1 MTDIKSII
9 KEHND
14 SLGITWK
21 KYSKDKR
28 ISISQIKDSLAVEFD
43 QEGVAKKTHE
53 NNFNNPKSIYYQKT
67 VEEIIEM
74 WTSKAD
80 KSKQMGNLVDNFVG
94 FEYDLWDNPN
104 DQRILNEVA
113 EAVKVADPIVAR
125 KYNGV
130 HRAIEE
136 FRKNGYVFEAR
147 EMPLYLEYPYK
158 KKIWL
163 INGRFDAIFSNGDLL
178 VIVDWKNNEEV
189 KDKNPWQKM
198 LGPMKKYDD
207 CDLIKFTIQVY
218 MYMYILKEE
227 YKVTAPISSCIVQF
241 PGQKDFFYRIF
252 MPAFDYDHELM
263 KKIIEY
269 TIDSRIEKE
278 KQLKKMKKES
288 S

>member
-43 QEGVAKKTHE
+43 QEGVAKKTYE

-147 EMPLYLEYPYK
+147 EMPLYLEYLYK

-269 TIDSRIEKE
+269 SIDSRIEKE

>member
-43 QEGVAKKTHE
+43 QEGVAKKTYN
-53 NNFNNPKSIYYQKT
+53 NNFNNPDSIYYQKT

-269 TIDSRIEKE
+269 SIDSRIEKE

>member
-14 SLGITWK
+14 SLGVTWK

-43 QEGVAKKTHE
+43 QEGVAKKTYN
-53 NNFNNPKSIYYQKT
+53 NNFNNPDSIYYQKT

-269 TIDSRIEKE
+269 SIDSRIEKE